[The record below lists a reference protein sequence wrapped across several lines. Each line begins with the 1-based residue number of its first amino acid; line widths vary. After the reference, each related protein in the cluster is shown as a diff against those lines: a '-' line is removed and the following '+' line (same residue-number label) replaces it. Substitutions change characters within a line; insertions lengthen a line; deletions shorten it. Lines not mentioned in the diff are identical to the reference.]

1 MISTVLPYRGRN
13 CSHRSTRWLLSLVA
27 NLRLVSTLRGGM
39 TSVTLLTLA
48 ARADSGVPVSGMAAL
63 RCPTAERAAVLSRE
77 STLASR
83 CRQSEL

>member
-13 CSHRSTRWLLSLVA
+13 ISQRSTRWLLSLVA

-48 ARADSGVPVSGMAAL
+48 ARTDRGVPRQWPGSAL
-63 RCPTAERAAVLSRE
+63 LSEVPSSWKGSCAVP
-77 STLASR
+77 
-83 CRQSEL
+83 